1 MKDKSGRPIII
12 KRIKKVHGGAHGGS
26 WKVAYADFV
35 TALMAFFLLLWLLS
49 MVSPDK
55 RAMMSEYFR
64 NFSIFKESG
73 ASPLSDVNKVAAKSG
88 ADMKIAAIKAQVNAE
103 LLRKKIK
110 AAVERKLKSM
120 ENQVIIDI
128 TESGVRIQITD
139 EEGSVMFQKGSAQP
153 TQKAKEIL
161 ALLAENIK
169 DTNNKIVVEGHTD
182 SVPFRGEQTTNWELS
197 TSRASAA
204 RRELEAN
211 GIEPSRIARVVG
223 YSDQELLIKEDP
235 ENPRNRR
242 ISIIL
247 LKTDSNASA
256 QKEIDSIITPQTF
269 KKLASG

>member
-1 MKDKSGRPIII
+1 VNDKSGRPIII
-12 KRIKKVHGGAHGGS
+12 KKVKKVHGSAHGGS

-55 RAMMSEYFR
+55 RVMMSDYFK
-64 NFSIFKESG
+64 NFTIFKDSG
-73 ASPLSDVNKVAAKSG
+73 HSPVSDASKQVGKHG
-88 ADMKIAAIKAQVNAE
+88 ADMKIAAIQAQVNAE
-103 LLRKKIK
+103 VLRKKIK
-110 AAVERKLKSM
+110 SAVERKLKSM
-120 ENQVIIDI
+120 QNQVMIDI
-128 TESGVRIQITD
+128 TDNGVRIQITD
-139 EEGSVMFQKGSAQP
+139 EVGSVMFQKGSAQP
-153 TQKAKEIL
+153 TQKAREIL

-247 LKTDSNASA
+247 LKMENGPTA
-256 QKEIDSIITPQTF
+256 QKQLENVMTPESF
-269 KKLASG
+269 KKPASG

>member
-1 MKDKSGRPIII
+1 VKDKSGRTIII
-12 KRIKKVHGGAHGGS
+12 KKIKKVHGGAHGGS

-55 RAMMSEYFR
+55 RAQMSQYFKSF
-64 NFSIFKESG
+64 NIFKEQGSSPFSG
-73 ASPLSDVNKVAAKSG
+73 SSKVLAKEG
-88 ADMKIAAIKAQVNAE
+88 GDIQIAQVRAQLNAE
-103 LLRKKIK
+103 ALRKKIK
-110 AAVERKLKSM
+110 SAVEHKLKSM
-120 ENQVIIDI
+120 ESQVMIDI
-128 TESGVRIQITD
+128 TDAGVRIQITD

-223 YSDQELLIKEDP
+223 YSDQELLIREDP

-247 LKTDSNASA
+247 LKMDNGSSA
-256 QKEIDSIITPQTF
+256 HKQLDNVITPEAF

>member
-1 MKDKSGRPIII
+1 MNDKSRRPIVV
-12 KRIKKVHGGAHGGS
+12 KRVKRVQAGAHGGS

-49 MVSPDK
+49 MVSTDK
-55 RAMMSEYFR
+55 RAQMSEYFK
-64 NFSIFKESG
+64 NFTIFKDSG
-73 ASPLSDVNKVAAKSG
+73 HSPVADASKLVAKYG
-88 ADMKIAAIKAQVNAE
+88 ADMKIAAMKAQVNAE
-103 LLRKKIK
+103 VLRKKIK
-110 AAVERKLKSM
+110 TAVERKLKSM
-120 ENQVIIDI
+120 ENQVVIDI
-128 TESGVRIQITD
+128 TDSGVRIQIVD
-139 EEGSVMFQKGSAQP
+139 EEGSVMFQKGSAVP
-153 TQKAKEIL
+153 TQKAREIL

-182 SVPFRGEQTTNWELS
+182 SVPFRGDQITNWELS

-247 LKTDSNASA
+247 LKMEGTA
-256 QKEIDSIITPQTF
+256 QKQLDNYITPEAY
-269 KKLASG
+269 KKIIAS

>member
-1 MKDKSGRPIII
+1 M
-12 KRIKKVHGGAHGGS
+12 HAGAHGGS

-49 MVSPDK
+49 MVSPEK
-55 RAMMSEYFR
+55 RAMMSDYFR
-64 NFSIFKESG
+64 NFTIFKDSG
-73 ASPLSDVNKVAAKSG
+73 QSPVADASKLVSKYG
-88 ADMKIAAIKAQVNAE
+88 ADMKIAAIKAQVSAE
-103 LLRKKIK
+103 VLRKKIK
-110 AAVERKLKSM
+110 TAVEHKLKSM
-120 ENQVIIDI
+120 ENQVMIDI
-128 TESGVRIQITD
+128 TDAGVRIQITD

-153 TQKAKEIL
+153 TQKAREIL

-182 SVPFRGEQTTNWELS
+182 SVPFRGEQITNWELS

-247 LKTDSNASA
+247 LKMDNSSSA
-256 QKEIDSIITPQTF
+256 QKQLDNIITPEAF
-269 KKLASG
+269 KNLASG

>member
-1 MKDKSGRPIII
+1 MNDKSGRPIII
-12 KRIKKVHGGAHGGS
+12 KKIKKVQAGGHGGS

-55 RAMMSEYFR
+55 RAVVSQYFKHF
-64 NFSIFKESG
+64 NIFKEQGSSPFSG
-73 ASPLSDVNKVAAKSG
+73 SSKVLAKQGGDIDIARAA
-88 ADMKIAAIKAQVNAE
+88 QFNAE
-103 LLRKKIK
+103 NLKRKIK
-110 AAVERKLKSM
+110 SAVERKLKSV
-120 ENQVIIDI
+120 ESQVMVDI
-128 TESGVRIQITD
+128 TDAGVRIQITD

-153 TQKAKEIL
+153 TQKAREIL
-161 ALLAENIK
+161 ALLSESIK
-169 DTNNKIVVEGHTD
+169 DTHNKIVVEGHTD
-182 SVPFRGEQTTNWELS
+182 SVPYRGDQITNWELS

-204 RRELEAN
+204 RRELETN
-211 GIEPSRIARVVG
+211 GIAPSRIARVVG

-247 LKTDSNASA
+247 LKTEGNISA
-256 QKEIDSIITPQTF
+256 QQEPGKVMTPEIF

>member
-12 KRIKKVHGGAHGGS
+12 KKIKKVQGGGHGGS

-55 RAMMSEYFR
+55 RAVVSQYFK
-64 NFSIFKESG
+64 NFNIFKEQGSSPFSG
-73 ASPLSDVNKVAAKSG
+73 SSKVLAKQG
-88 ADMKIAAIKAQVNAE
+88 GDLQIAQARFNAE
-103 LLRKKIK
+103 NLRRKIK
-110 AAVERKLKSM
+110 SAVEHKLKSM
-120 ENQVIIDI
+120 ESQVIVDI
-128 TESGVRIQITD
+128 TDAGVRIQITD

-153 TQKAKEIL
+153 TQKAKDIL

-169 DTNNKIVVEGHTD
+169 DTHNKIVVEGHTD
-182 SVPFRGEQTTNWELS
+182 SVPYRGDQITNWELS

-204 RRELEAN
+204 RRELETN
-211 GIEPSRIARVVG
+211 GIAPSRIARVVG

-247 LKTDSNASA
+247 LKTEGSA
-256 QKEIDSIITPQTF
+256 TAQNEPEKVVTPEIF
-269 KKLASG
+269 KNLVSR

>member
-1 MKDKSGRPIII
+1 
-12 KRIKKVHGGAHGGS
+12 
-26 WKVAYADFV
+26 
-35 TALMAFFLLLWLLS
+35 
-49 MVSPDK
+49 
-55 RAMMSEYFR
+55 
-64 NFSIFKESG
+64 
-73 ASPLSDVNKVAAKSG
+73 
-88 ADMKIAAIKAQVNAE
+88 MKIAAIKAQVNAE

-110 AAVERKLKSM
+110 AAVDRKLKSM

-247 LKTDSNASA
+247 LKMDNSSSA
-256 QKEIDSIITPQTF
+256 QKQLDNVITPEAF

>member
-1 MKDKSGRPIII
+1 MTDKSGRPIII
-12 KRIKKVHGGAHGGS
+12 KRIKKVHAGAHGGS

-64 NFSIFKESG
+64 NFSIFQESG
-73 ASPLSDVNKVAAKSG
+73 ASAVSDVNKLAAKSG

-110 AAVERKLKSM
+110 SAVERKLKSM

-128 TESGVRIQITD
+128 TDSGVRIQITD

-182 SVPFRGEQTTNWELS
+182 SVPFRGEQITNWELS

-211 GIEPSRIARVVG
+211 GIEPTRIARVVG
-223 YSDQELLIKEDP
+223 YSDQELLIREDP

-247 LKTDSNASA
+247 LKMDNGSPP
-256 QKEIDSIITPQTF
+256 QKQLESIITPEAF
-269 KKLASG
+269 KKIASG